1 MYSRDELFLRT
12 LECYFCANFPSFN
25 TKKPPRER
33 WNSSSLEYIHYSLYI
48 QDTPKLRNQL
58 NSRFMLIGMTIFVS
72 RCNIHMSNKDVESML
87 FFDLCISTMTTPLLI
102 CVMLS
107 FAGLNYTY
115 PCIMY
120 VHPHLFLNL
129 AHTLQLSLVSPCFV
143 ISRFAKML
151 EAILIR
157 HPTISLINDPRIL
170 SIWDDL
176 RQVYL

>member
-1 MYSRDELFLRT
+1 MYSRDELFLRS
-12 LECYFCANFPSFN
+12 LVCCFCANFPSCN
-25 TKKPPRER
+25 TK
-33 WNSSSLEYIHYSLYI
+33 I
-48 QDTPKLRNQL
+48 TPSWAL
-58 NSRFMLIGMTIFVS
+58 VS
-72 RCNIHMSNKDVESML
+72 RCNIHMSNKDVKSML

-120 VHPHLFLNL
+120 VYPHLFLNL

-157 HPTISLINDPRIL
+157 HPTISRINDPRIL